1 MRETKKPAMAVFRL
15 SEQLSRAVD
24 LHAARVGITRTE
36 LFTRAVSNYLLN
48 PGAQREFDQIAS
60 NEALNLI
67 ANSALFAEQCLAG
80 EIDEKEAERLRT
92 LTAKA
97 IDAAN
102 NAAAASAASREAERL
117 RTLTAKAIDAANTN
131 K

>member
-36 LFTRAVSNYLLN
+36 LFTRAVANYLLDKN
-48 PGAQREFDQIAS
+48 AQRQFDEIATDGV
-60 NEALNLI
+60 LDII
-67 ANSALFAEQCLAG
+67 AKRALFAEQCLAG

-117 RTLTAKAIDAANTN
+117 RTLTAKAIDAAN
-131 K
+131 KAD